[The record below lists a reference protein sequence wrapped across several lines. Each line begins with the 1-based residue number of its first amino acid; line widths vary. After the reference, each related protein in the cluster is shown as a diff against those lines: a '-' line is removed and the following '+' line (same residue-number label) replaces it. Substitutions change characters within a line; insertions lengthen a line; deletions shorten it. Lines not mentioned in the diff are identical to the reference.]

1 MSRRAV
7 LEPGQEA
14 AGAARLL
21 HTPSFRFH
29 STAADDARRN
39 PKGHRMACVLVID
52 DETTV
57 GVVLRLALGVKGHRT
72 ITAEDGRTGIE
83 MARAAHP
90 DAIVL
95 DMMMP
100 GGLSGY
106 DVLGELRHA
115 AHLDAVPVLVL
126 TAITRS
132 IELQRCLSDGAD
144 AVMTKPFDPLEVANA
159 IDRLLVGQPG
169 TGIEHAG

>member
-1 MSRRAV
+1 MIRG
-7 LEPGQEA
+7 E
-14 AGAARLL
+14 
-21 HTPSFRFH
+21 T
-29 STAADDARRN
+29 
-39 PKGHRMACVLVID
+39 PKGNRMACVLVID

-57 GVVLRLALGVKGHRT
+57 GVVLRLALGVRGHRT

-83 MARAAHP
+83 MARAQHP

-106 DVLGELRHA
+106 DVLGELRNGA
-115 AHLDAVPVLVL
+115 ELVAVPVLVL

-132 IELQRCLSDGAD
+132 MELQRCLSEGAD
-144 AVMTKPFDPLEVANA
+144 AVMTKPFDPLDVANA
-159 IDRLLVGQPG
+159 IDRLLVCATWDSSIPGNPG
-169 TGIEHAG
+169 TAR